1 MKEQNSYAYIGNSKT
16 KVVEKEGKKT
26 FILSGVSPKQCIK
39 GIFEEDKI
47 QILESELTK
56 LIFKTEVS
64 IESDFFEVMVT
75 INNVKHSFYVDIE
88 VEGKTKA
95 KTIKCLEYIH
105 KKLEESDLN
114 TKDDYIQV
122 ITYDSI
128 SEYYC
133 DKIYPILSRF
143 ERSLRHLL
151 LNIYLVYFEQDY
163 YLHQFDENIEE
174 KIKSGVQARGGSR
187 QKEITRIKEA
197 FYSLDFKTI
206 EDMLFIDK
214 FTKYEVKK
222 IEKTLSKVDDLST
235 LSDSELRSLIGSF
248 LPKSDWNRFFADK
261 INGADF
267 KEIFKRIRNNRN
279 KVAHQ
284 KFFYKKDY
292 LELKKDLDTFTRA
305 IDKAIEITRDEE
317 FSRQNREYMKE
328 AFEGVKDI
336 LKPSLERI
344 GKMASAFSEAMAN
357 TMVSIRPLTKA
368 ITEAMYNLGNT
379 ILAANSNLGSLPN
392 EDESSAEDDGEPE
405 SDDGDIEYVKYKLEI
420 IG

>member
-56 LIFKTEVS
+56 LIFTTEVS

-222 IEKTLSKVDDLST
+222 IEKTLSKVDDLSA

-357 TMVSIRPLTKA
+357 SMVSIRPLTKA

-405 SDDGDIEYVKYKLEI
+405 SDDEDIE
-420 IG
+420 

>member
-26 FILSGVSPKQCIK
+26 FILSGVLPKQCIK

-56 LIFKTEVS
+56 LIFTTEVS

-105 KKLEESDLN
+105 EKLEESDLN

-222 IEKTLSKVDDLST
+222 IEKTLSKVDDLSA

-357 TMVSIRPLTKA
+357 SMVSIRPLTKA

-405 SDDGDIEYVKYKLEI
+405 SDDGDIE
-420 IG
+420 